1 MITIY
6 SAEWCGFCTKA
17 KEYLNAQNKGYRVV
31 DVEDVEEL
39 PEEFNMAG
47 TLPQIFVDGVF
58 IGGYNELVQE
68 FPL

>member
-6 SAEWCGFCTKA
+6 SAEWCGYCTKA
-17 KEYLNAQNKGYRVV
+17 KEYLTAQNKKFSVV
-31 DVEDVEEL
+31 DVEEVYEL

-58 IGGYNELVQE
+58 IGGYTELVKE
-68 FPL
+68 YPL